1 LRLKIFAKGSD
12 IITRQHPKFDIIH
25 RMETQ
30 ANTTQKHRSS
40 QDELVVS
47 LQEKV
52 QSLEQQLNWFKRQ
65 LFGEKSEKFDMTDNP
80 YQQTIADVLGQLPEL
95 PDKPNAEKETITYQ
109 RGKAKKN
116 ALEGSPEDSGLRF
129 DDSVPVEEIILSSP
143 ELEGPDADD
152 YEVIGTKNTY
162 RLAEH
167 PGRQLVLK
175 YIRKVLKKKSTQ
187 AIITPVAPSNVLDKS
202 FADVSF
208 LAGLLIDKFCYHL
221 PLYRQHQRLEQNG
234 FKIAR
239 STLTAL
245 GKRSIELLKPIAEA
259 QLKNILLSK
268 TLAMDETPIKAGRKK
283 KGKMKQA
290 YFWPI
295 YGEQDEVSF
304 TFSTSRSM
312 QQIEKYLGDFKGTLL
327 SDGYKAYEQFQK
339 NKPDITHAQC
349 WAHNRRYYEK
359 AKDAEPEM
367 VGIALTYIARLY
379 VIEQQ
384 IRDKKLTGEAKLK
397 YRMNHSKPVVD
408 AFFNWC
414 HEQRQRIDLVSS
426 NPLSKALSYSLKRTE
441 ALKIFLSDPDV
452 PIDTNHLERALR
464 AIPMGRKAWLF
475 CWTEF
480 GAEQVGIIQSLLVSC
495 KLHGVNFYDYLVDVL
510 QRISVQPASKVEE
523 LTPRV
528 WKNKFAL
535 APMRS
540 DVAKLVNNGL
550 G

>member
-1 LRLKIFAKGSD
+1 MKSLATDKSA
-12 IITRQHPKFDIIH
+12 PP
-25 RMETQ
+25 
-30 ANTTQKHRSS
+30 
-40 QDELVVS
+40 QDEKNLVQLNTQ

-52 QSLEQQLNWFKRQ
+52 AEKNEKIQSLEQQLNWFKRQ
-65 LFGEKSEKFDMTDNP
+65 IFGEKTEKFDMTDNP
-80 YQQTIADVLGQLPEL
+80 YQQTIADVLGTLPEL
-95 PDKPNAEKETITYQ
+95 PQQPEEEKKTVTYQ
-109 RGKAKKN
+109 RGKAKKDV
-116 ALEGSPEDSGLRF
+116 LEGSPEDSGLRF
-129 DDSVPVEEIILSSP
+129 DKSVPVEEIILPSP
-143 ELEGPDADD
+143 ELEGEDADD
-152 YEVIGTKNTY
+152 YEVISLKHTY
-162 RLAEH
+162 RLAER

-175 YIRKVLKKKSTQ
+175 YTRKVLKKKSTQ
-187 AIITPVAPSNVLDKS
+187 RIITPLAPINVLDKS

-239 STLTAL
+239 STLTNL
-245 GKRSIELLKPIAEA
+245 GQRSIELLKPIHEA

-283 KGKMKQA
+283 KGQMKQA

-295 YGEQDEVSF
+295 YGEQDEVCF

-312 QQIEKYLGDFKGTLL
+312 QQIEKYLSDFNGVLL
-327 SDGYKAYEQFQK
+327 TDGYKAYEQFQK
-339 NKPDITHAQC
+339 NKPEITHAQC

-359 AKDAEPEM
+359 AKEIEPEAIA
-367 VGIALTYIARLY
+367 IALAYIARLY

-384 IRDKKLTGEAKLK
+384 IRDKQLTGEGKLK
-397 YRMNHSKPVVD
+397 YRATHSKPVVD
-408 AFFNWC
+408 AFLNWC
-414 HEQRQRIDLVSS
+414 YEQRQRIDLVKS
-426 NPLSKALSYSLKRTE
+426 NPLSKALTYTMNRVE
-441 ALKIFLSDPDV
+441 ALKVYLSEPDV

-464 AIPMGRKAWLF
+464 VIPMGRKSWLF

-510 QRISVQPASKVEE
+510 QRVSEHPASKVIE

-528 WKNKFAL
+528 WKNKFAH

-540 DVAKLVNNGL
+540 DVARGNKNALK
-550 G
+550 